1 MTLAAVCAPI
11 VAMASE
17 TTDALQIN
25 DTHVGVLQLE
35 GFEVPYTQ
43 LDDEEN
49 IHTNLRVGETQYTYD
64 RSFPMTGHS
73 AVMPAAIAEL
83 QAEGRQVLVAERSE
97 RYYVY
102 LA

>member
-1 MTLAAVCAPI
+1 MV
-11 VAMASE
+11 SE
-17 TTDALQIN
+17 KTAALQI
-25 DTHVGVLQLE
+25 DAALVGALQLE
-35 GFEVPYTQ
+35 GFEVPYTH

-49 IHTNLRVGETQYTYD
+49 IHTDLRVGETEYTYD
-64 RSFPMTGHS
+64 RSFPTKGHS
-73 AVMPAAIAEL
+73 ATMPAAIAEL

>member
-1 MTLAAVCAPI
+1 MT
-11 VAMASE
+11 SE
-17 TTDALQIN
+17 TTDALQI
-25 DTHVGVLQLE
+25 DPSLVGVLRLE
-35 GFEVPYTQ
+35 GFDVPYTH
-43 LDDEEN
+43 LDSRESV
-49 IHTNLRVGETQYTYD
+49 HTNLLVGDTEYAYD
-64 RSFPMTGHS
+64 RSFPMKGHS

>member
-1 MTLAAVCAPI
+1 MVG
-11 VAMASE
+11 MASD
-17 TTDALQIN
+17 TTDALQI
-25 DTHVGVLQLE
+25 DGALVGVLQLD
-35 GFEVPYTQ
+35 GLEVPYTN
-43 LDDEEN
+43 LENEEN
-49 IHTNLRVGETQYTYD
+49 IHTNLRVGETEYTYD

-83 QAEGRQVLVAERSE
+83 QSEGRQVLVAERGE